1 MRDVTHLKENKIMK
15 TSDIAS
21 LVVYVIFIALAAV
34 VGFAI
39 LAPAFKEFNTPQT
52 VAWPF
57 TLGAIA
63 SGLVIN
69 SILFEL
75 GHIVGAKIGGYK
87 ITSVNILYLNLYRNE
102 KNKWKFR
109 FKGMDGFL
117 GQTEIAPKSE
127 KSNPKPYLFGG
138 TLFFILEAVAAILLF
153 YYITPMTEWNFFP
166 IVILAVGG
174 MFAIYQ
180 IVPVQ
185 LDHTN
190 DGYRLYLLGNKA
202 INLEA
207 FNEMLRLKDEA
218 RLGNKDIQVKV
229 FDEITP
235 YTSEV
240 NFLTVYQYLAKG
252 EYEPAI
258 EIIDNILKNKE
269 NVPIKTARRAL
280 AQKLFML
287 LLIKPIEEVKTYYE
301 ENVSLEVRRF
311 FAEDNSMESLRAY
324 MLIAGLL
331 DDSLG
336 EVVYCLNR
344 KEKAMK
350 RCLDSRKA
358 TETLLFNLAKEKI
371 DEAHPDWKLSDTK

>member
-1 MRDVTHLKENKIMK
+1 MRANTHLKENKFMK

-21 LVVYVIFIALAAV
+21 LVVYVFFIALAAV

-39 LAPAFKEFNTPQT
+39 LAPAFDTYDVQT
-52 VAWPF
+52 GLAWGF

-63 SGLVIN
+63 SGLFLNAI
-69 SILFEL
+69 IFEL
-75 GHIVGAKIGGYK
+75 GHIIGAKIGHYN
-87 ITSVNILYLNLYRNE
+87 ITSVNILYFNFYRNKE
-102 KNKWKFR
+102 NKWKFR

-117 GQTEIAPKSE
+117 GQTEIVPKSE

-138 TLFFILEAVAAILLF
+138 TLFFIFEFVAAILIF
-153 YYITPMTEWNFFP
+153 YYLAPMTIWNFFP

-207 FNEMLRLKDEA
+207 FNEMLRLKNEA
-218 RLGNKDIQVKV
+218 RIGNKDVKV
-229 FDEITP
+229 RVFEEITP

-269 NVPIKTARRAL
+269 NVPIKTYRRAH

-287 LLIKPIEEVKTYYE
+287 LLIKPREEVKTYYE
-301 ENVSLEVRRF
+301 ENVDLETRRF

-336 EVVYCLNR
+336 EVVYCINR

-350 RCLDSRKA
+350 RCLDERKD

-371 DEAHPDWKLSDTK
+371 NEAHPDWKLVETK

>member
-1 MRDVTHLKENKIMK
+1 MRANTHLKENKFMK

-21 LVVYVIFIALAAV
+21 LVVYVFFIALAAV

-39 LAPAFKEFNTPQT
+39 LAPAFDTYDVQT
-52 VAWPF
+52 GLAWGF

-63 SGLVIN
+63 SGLVLN
-69 SILFEL
+69 AILFEL
-75 GHIVGAKIGGYK
+75 GHIIGAKIGHYN
-87 ITSVNILYLNLYRNE
+87 ITSVNILYFNFYRNKE
-102 KNKWKFR
+102 NKWKFR

-117 GQTEIAPKSE
+117 GQTEIVPKSE

-138 TLFFILEAVAAILLF
+138 TLFFILEFVAAILIF
-153 YYITPMTEWNFFP
+153 YYLTPMTIWNFFP

-207 FNEMLRLKDEA
+207 FNEMLRLKNEA
-218 RLGNKDIQVKV
+218 RIGNKDVKV
-229 FDEITP
+229 RVFEEITP

-258 EIIDNILKNKE
+258 AIIDNILKNKE
-269 NVPIKTARRAL
+269 NVPIKTYRRAH

-287 LLIKPIEEVKTYYE
+287 LLIKPIEEVKTYYQD
-301 ENVSLEVRRF
+301 NVDLETRRF

-331 DDSLG
+331 DESLG
-336 EVVYCLNR
+336 EVVYCINR
-344 KEKAMK
+344 KDKAMK
-350 RCLDSRKA
+350 RCLETRKD

-371 DEAHPDWKLSDTK
+371 NEAHPDWKLGEAK